1 MKTNCRFEKIKAE
14 VKIIPGTLEIILF
27 IKVVNEQIVT
37 REIQTRELKV
47 FFCYD
52 SISSLDFKFETLL
65 SGHYITNKHFTSEN

>member
-52 SISSLDFKFETLL
+52 SISSLDF
-65 SGHYITNKHFTSEN
+65 